1 MKKAKKDW
9 IGAQCQ
15 EIETCPN
22 KNNSKKA
29 YHLVKDLTSEKQGRS
44 STIQDRSWKCLTEEQ
59 EILSRWTEYCSELN
73 NYKSCG
79 DNTVQDCSHTLE
91 EDLQPILH
99 MEIEIAVASLK
110 KGKSAGVHYIP
121 AELVQAGREIMI
133 NVLTEICNRVW
144 RTGEWPTPWTQLL
157 IITLPKKA
165 TYSSTQTTALS
176 VHQSFEQS
184 HAERN
189 LE

>member
-73 NYKSCG
+73 NYESCG
-79 DNTVQDCSHTLE
+79 DNTIQDCSHTLE
-91 EDLQPILH
+91 EDLQPIPH
-99 MEIEIAVASLK
+99 MEIEIAVASQK
-110 KGKSAGVHYIP
+110 KGKSARVHTCNIP
-121 AELVQAGREIMI
+121 AELVQAGREITI
-133 NVLTEICNRVW
+133 NFLLDSYW
-144 RTGEWPTPWTQLL
+144 MSTPC
-157 IITLPKKA
+157 
-165 TYSSTQTTALS
+165 
-176 VHQSFEQS
+176 
-184 HAERN
+184 
-189 LE
+189 